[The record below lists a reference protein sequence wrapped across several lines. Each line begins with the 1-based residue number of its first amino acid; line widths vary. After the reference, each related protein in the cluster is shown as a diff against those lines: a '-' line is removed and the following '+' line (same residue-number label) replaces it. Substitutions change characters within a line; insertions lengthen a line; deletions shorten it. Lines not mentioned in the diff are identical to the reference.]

1 MAWGAPASSSGP
13 NSMPPRALY
22 STLARGMSKPQGS
35 WRTIF
40 RRRAPGVRRG
50 SAVLAS
56 APMSGSFGMR
66 FQPGSR
72 HSSRMKPRP
81 PRHTHRL
88 FRGRLAER
96 RNTWAE
102 GEVHGMRRWF
112 QALAIGVGLAT
123 AFASGAN
130 AQNPSSLDRILKEK
144 KLRVTAEVTA
154 PPFGMIDANGQ
165 PDGSEVATARQL
177 AKDLGVDVDFIQVTG
192 PQRIPTLLSGRADIA
207 ISSLSMTIDRAKVV
221 MFASP
226 HGALSIVIAAPASVE
241 IKDAKGMSGK
251 RIGIT
256 RATLEEATVPKIAP
270 PDARIVLFDDI
281 AATIQALLSGQV
293 DAAGFSAFT
302 SKSVAD
308 RNPDK
313 KLEDKFTVTTAFY
326 AAALRPGDHDLLHFV
341 NTWIALRTRDGTLG
355 QIYEKYTGV
364 KLVPLPPL

>member
-1 MAWGAPASSSGP
+1 
-13 NSMPPRALY
+13 
-22 STLARGMSKPQGS
+22 
-35 WRTIF
+35 
-40 RRRAPGVRRG
+40 
-50 SAVLAS
+50 
-56 APMSGSFGMR
+56 
-66 FQPGSR
+66 
-72 HSSRMKPRP
+72 
-81 PRHTHRL
+81 
-88 FRGRLAER
+88 
-96 RNTWAE
+96 
-102 GEVHGMRRWF
+102 MRRWF

-123 AFASGAN
+123 AVASGAN
-130 AQNPSSLDRILKEK
+130 AQNPTSLDRILKEK

-226 HGALSIVIAAPASVE
+226 HGALSIVIAAPASVD

-308 RNPDK
+308 RNPDR
-313 KLEDKFTVTTAFY
+313 KLEDKFTVTTAYY

-341 NTWIALRTRDGTLG
+341 NTWVALRTRDGTLG